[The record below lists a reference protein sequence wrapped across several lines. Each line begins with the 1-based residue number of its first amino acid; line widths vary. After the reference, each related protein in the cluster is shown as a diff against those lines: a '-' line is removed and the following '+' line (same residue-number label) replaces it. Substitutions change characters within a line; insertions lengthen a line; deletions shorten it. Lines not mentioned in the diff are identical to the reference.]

1 MDRCLKVYYMLL
13 IFLLVI
19 FVTILTAKYPISIAL
34 MIENPV
40 RSPMVPPI
48 ADNMSINFAA
58 LSMVIVSNVGVSK

>member
-1 MDRCLKVYYMLL
+1 MDRYLKVYYMLL

-48 ADNMSINFAA
+48 ADSMSINFAA

>member
-40 RSPMVPPI
+40 RSPMVPPT

>member
-19 FVTILTAKYPISIAL
+19 FVTILIAKYPISIAL

-40 RSPMVPPI
+40 RSPMVPPT

>member
-13 IFLLVI
+13 ILLLVI
-19 FVTILTAKYPISIAL
+19 FVTILTAKYPTSIAL

>member
-19 FVTILTAKYPISIAL
+19 FVTILIAKYPISIAL